1 MVSYDRGNG
10 EGGRDET
17 EGKQTDD
24 QTDGRTD
31 KRDGRK
37 VEKYDLFSGRP
48 NAILKRDLYRIVGI
62 IRKSQTS

>member
-1 MVSYDRGNG
+1 MIEEMAREG
-10 EGGRDET
+10 EMRLRANRLT
-17 EGKQTDD
+17 IRQ
-24 QTDGRTD
+24 TD